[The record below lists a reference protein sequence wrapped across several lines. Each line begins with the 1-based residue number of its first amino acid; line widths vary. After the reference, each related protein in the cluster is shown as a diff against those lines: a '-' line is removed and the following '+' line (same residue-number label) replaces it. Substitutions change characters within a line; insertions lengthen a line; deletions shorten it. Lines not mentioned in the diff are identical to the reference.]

1 MEKMTNIQGR
11 LLEGCVWD
19 EREEKLYFVDIE
31 DRKIYCMD
39 PKTRFL
45 SDMEMKDYVSCIVL
59 RPDGDLMAAL
69 PDGLYRVDFRK
80 RTVIKVMESCLPAG
94 IRYNDGKCA
103 PDGKL
108 WIGSM
113 AICQDESAP
122 HAGALFC
129 IEKEKI
135 RTIYSGYT
143 IPNGLAWNEERT
155 CFYHIDTPARKVDR
169 YHLTESGQITGRE
182 TAADLS
188 REEGNPDGMCM
199 DCQGNLWIAMWGG
212 SQILCVDPRTGE
224 ILMRL
229 PVNDLYVSCC
239 TFGGKELDQLFIT
252 TARAEDGSGGE
263 LYMEKMQVKGV
274 KAGRY
279 GQTE

>member
-1 MEKMTNIQGR
+1 MTNIQGR

-39 PKTRFL
+39 PNTRSL

-59 RPDGDLMAAL
+59 MPDGNLMAAL
-69 PDGLYRVDFRK
+69 PDGLYRVDFRE
-80 RTVIKVMESCLPAG
+80 RTAKKVMESCLPEG

-113 AICQDESAP
+113 AICQDEQAP

-143 IPNGLAWNEERT
+143 IPNGLAWDEKRT
-155 CFYHIDTPARKVDR
+155 CFYHIDTPTRKVDR
-169 YHLTESGQITGRE
+169 YQVSESGQIRDRE
-182 TAADLS
+182 TAVDLS
-188 REEGNPDGMCM
+188 REKGNPDGMCI
-199 DCQGNLWIAMWGG
+199 DSQGNLWIAMWGG
-212 SQILCVDPRTGE
+212 SRVLCADPRTGE

-229 PVNDLYVSCC
+229 PVKDLYVSCC

>member
-1 MEKMTNIQGR
+1 MTNIQGR

-39 PKTRFL
+39 PNTRSL

-59 RPDGDLMAAL
+59 MPDGNLMAAL
-69 PDGLYRVDFRK
+69 PDGLYRVDFRE
-80 RTVIKVMESCLPAG
+80 RTAKKVMESCLPEG

-113 AICQDESAP
+113 AICQDEQAP

-143 IPNGLAWNEERT
+143 IPNGLAWDEERT
-155 CFYHIDTPARKVDR
+155 CFYHVDTPTRKVDR
-169 YHLTESGQITGRE
+169 YQVSESGQIRHRE
-182 TAADLS
+182 TAVDLS
-188 REEGNPDGMCM
+188 REKGNPDGMCI
-199 DCQGNLWIAMWGG
+199 DSQGNLWIAMWGG
-212 SQILCVDPRTGE
+212 SRVLCTDPRTGE

-229 PVNDLYVSCC
+229 PVKDLYVSCC